1 MWNRRSVSGLSSRL
15 ENRTVIILLE
25 TSDTRTSPQSP
36 VVDTGTW
43 LRIIFP
49 PVTDKNISRNAASRS
64 NRSRYCRS
72 SYESPGH
79 RFDLPSPAS
88 AFFFFFFFFFPPF
101 LPVGIS
107 GNASVICA
115 TGYRF
120 HLHIPIGSFVHCYL
134 RCHVILWSNSLTWSN
149 PGSPLLSISRNVMRT
164 RWVIGHY
171 LDT

>member
-88 AFFFFFFFFFPPF
+88 AFFFFFFFPPIFPPYHDERLNRHHHF
-101 LPVGIS
+101 SSTWNYPP
-107 GNASVICA
+107 A
-115 TGYRF
+115 
-120 HLHIPIGSFVHCYL
+120 
-134 RCHVILWSNSLTWSN
+134 SLTNVES
-149 PGSPLLSISRNVMRT
+149 LLSRRRDGRGPFVFRHDREKDLGRNVDSR
-164 RWVIGHY
+164 H
-171 LDT
+171 DTVYSTLESRSS